1 MSSEA
6 LTWAFNLDAAEHGLT
21 HGQKS
26 VLIAIA
32 NYADEA
38 ASAYPG
44 IKRLARMT
52 GMSERGV
59 QYALRELEASGFVH
73 TVEQFRTDGY
83 RGQTTNRYY
92 LARNPGAVSAP
103 GGGAAVAPE
112 GVHGLRGGGAS
123 GAPQDTKRTHTPP
136 DGGARARATRG
147 EIEPTPEFEAFWDAY
162 GKKVK
167 RPDALKAWVKAIKK
181 ATPEQITAAAVAYR
195 AALERLGKLDYL
207 PHPAT
212 WLNGEQWNDD
222 LPATRPTSPGGPTAG
237 STVHDRWAGVKRLD
251 VD

>member
-6 LTWAFNLDAAEHGLT
+6 LTWAFGLDAGEHGLT

-32 NYADEA
+32 NYADEE

-59 QYALRELEASGFVH
+59 QYALRELEGRGFVT
-73 TVEQFRTDGY
+73 TVEQFRSSGD

-92 LARNPGAVSAP
+92 LARTPGANTSP
-103 GGGAAVAPE
+103 GGVQS
-112 GVHGLRGGGAS
+112 LRGGGAPA
-123 GAPQDTKRTHTPP
+123 APQDTKKTHTPT
-136 DGGARARATRG
+136 DVGVSARATRG
-147 EIEPTPEFEAFWDAY
+147 ELEPSPEFLAFWDAY
-162 GKKVK
+162 GKKTK
-167 RPDALKAWVKAIKK
+167 RPDALRAWVKAVRK
-181 ATPEQITAAAVAYR
+181 AEPEAIIRVAVAYR
-195 AALERLGKLDYL
+195 AALERLGKLDYQ

-212 WLNGEQWNDD
+212 WLNAEQWNDD
-222 LPATRPTSPGGPTAG
+222 LPAARPTGGGQSPRTAG
-237 STVHDRWAGVKRLD
+237 PDPNAWMNL
-251 VD
+251 